1 MSWQFVS
8 ATRIRMPYWCDNVKC
23 NLNFVVTSQFQSQLD
38 ELLQW
43 QRNSYIYRVSQEEWT
58 NLRKSV
64 PYVKIKDLE
73 KEGKESD
80 YWGDL
85 KKKSVRKIIEKHSE
99 KKWSENHLNVHKSVV
114 KWSEVKWSEGKCSE
128 VQRREGVKVACNG
141 KDIYGW

>member
-1 MSWQFVS
+1 
-8 ATRIRMPYWCDNVKC
+8 MPYWCDNVKC

-80 YWGDL
+80 Y
-85 KKKSVRKIIEKHSE
+85 
-99 KKWSENHLNVHKSVV
+99 
-114 KWSEVKWSEGKCSE
+114 
-128 VQRREGVKVACNG
+128 
-141 KDIYGW
+141 